1 MRDFA
6 ALSDPDCNPQFP
18 RRWSEPPHVDGFK
31 SIGEIAATVAEDIA
45 YRGTRHWLEQA
56 DHLKGEERTT
66 CLETA
71 DAILRAAGLRW
82 ADFLPR
88 KAA

>member
-1 MRDFA
+1 MKNYA
-6 ALSDPDCNPQFP
+6 ALSDPGRNPQFR
-18 RRWSEPPHVDGFK
+18 RRWSEPLQVDGFR
-31 SIGEIAATVAEDIA
+31 SIGEVAAAVVEDVA
-45 YRGTRHWLEQA
+45 YRGARHWLEQA